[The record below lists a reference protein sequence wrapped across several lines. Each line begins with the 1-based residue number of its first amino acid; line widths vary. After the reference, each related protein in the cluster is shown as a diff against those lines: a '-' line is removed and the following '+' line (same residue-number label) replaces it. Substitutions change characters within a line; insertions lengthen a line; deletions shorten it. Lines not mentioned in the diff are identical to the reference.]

1 MGPVGGRAPP
11 RSAIGDIVPPR
22 LVASDLDGTL
32 LRTDG
37 SLSGRRPRPGPRRAG
52 AGIETVLVT
61 ARPPRWLHDLEQVVG
76 PRGTAICGNGAFV
89 YEVATRR
96 VLETHCFER
105 VVLDDI
111 VADLRTSRPRGHV
124 RGRAGHRALRG
135 RRLPGPA
142 PRPGRRAGR
151 ARVVARG
158 RCRAGR
164 QAARAGSDLPVE
176 EFLATVE
183 EVVGDR
189 GHLHFSGAHGL
200 AEINAPGVTKA
211 AGLERW
217 ATGLG
222 IDAAHVW
229 AFGDMPNDLPMLEWA
244 GVGWAVAN
252 GHGGCAAP
260 RTGCARPTTTTGS
273 PRSSRQ
279 SSLKRFDPEPLTVLA
294 VRVQDASHHVEQRA
308 KVRCT
313 MFVR

>member
-1 MGPVGGRAPP
+1 MGPVGGRA
-11 RSAIGDIVPPR
+11 RTGSAVGDIVPPR

-37 SLSGRRPRPGPRRAG
+37 SLSGRTAAAWSAAAH

-111 VADLRTSRPRGHV
+111 VADLRRAVPVVTFAAERATGPFVADDYPDPHRDRGAE
-124 RGRAGHRALRG
+124 RAVHGSWREVAAEPVGKLLAL
-135 RRLPGPA
+135 A
-142 PRPGRRAGR
+142 P
-151 ARVVARG
+151 
-158 RCRAGR
+158 
-164 QAARAGSDLPVE
+164 DLPVE
-176 EFLATVE
+176 EFLSTVE
-183 EVVGDR
+183 EVVGAR

-252 GHGGCAAP
+252 GHERVRRAADRLCP
-260 RTGCARPTTTTGS
+260 ANDDDGVAHV
-273 PRSSRQ
+273 
-279 SSLKRFDPEPLTVLA
+279 LEAILT
-294 VRVQDASHHVEQRA
+294 Q
-308 KVRCT
+308 KV
-313 MFVR
+313 